1 MIQPAFEILN
11 QRGTPM
17 FFSDVL
23 ANRPTFGI
31 VGRIFIATDSPYG
44 LFRDTGT
51 SWVQIA
57 GSGGGGISG
66 SGAAGQVTF
75 WSSASAV
82 SGSNNLWWDNSTN
95 KFLVGTN
102 NATGGGAA
110 QITNTTGDDHLRVWG
125 STSPS
130 IRIDNAVS
138 AATQRFAIGLATATN
153 NFIQGS
159 AAGNICITTASANP
173 LLFGMWQTTNA
184 SEVMR
189 ISTANNL
196 LIGSA
201 IDTGQRLQ
209 ITGNGAI
216 ITGGNEILSTIQTA
230 LELKTSATNKII
242 NLRLTNTHPTTG
254 KTYAIS
260 SEIDGTFRIGD
271 TSQTAFLR
279 NSNGQIAIGNGA
291 VSGNAS
297 TTIIGYTNNT
307 GILKITGA
315 TGSVDSNGL
324 ELFFTSNTSY
334 VQSYDRGAGLFRDF
348 ELQTLNTKFR
358 NNSAYTGQIFSA
370 TGNWIIQTGGT
381 FTDAGFK
388 LDVVGTFRSNMS
400 GTGAGNVGFNV
411 VSGSTNYL
419 RIFGSGKLGIGS
431 NSFEYPQIYSTST
444 TASSVDLNGQFI
456 SFSINNG
463 TTQST
468 ANSGGFCIISGN
480 DSTITSGI
488 YNNVF
493 ISKNFAPTS
502 GTGVHNQLI
511 IQGTINQTGGASG
524 VSRGIY
530 IAPTI
535 TAASNW
541 RTIEWTNNSGFG
553 LYGSGTAPNYLNGNL
568 NIASTSNPGQK
579 LYVNGSVRID
589 GQTAATAGG
598 SAGLHLIVNLDG
610 TNYKIALLNV

>member
-51 SWVQIA
+51 AWVQIA

-75 WSSASAV
+75 WSGASAV
-82 SGSNNLWWDNSTN
+82 SGSNNLWWDNATN

-184 SEVMR
+184 TEVMR
-189 ISTANNL
+189 ISTGSNL
-196 LIGSA
+196 LIGGTTDS
-201 IDTGQRLQ
+201 GEKLQ
-209 ITGNGAI
+209 VTGNA
-216 ITGGNEILSTIQTA
+216 
-230 LELKTSATNKII
+230 
-242 NLRLTNTHPTTG
+242 
-254 KTYAIS
+254 
-260 SEIDGTFRIGD
+260 
-271 TSQTAFLR
+271 
-279 NSNGQIAIGNGA
+279 
-291 VSGNAS
+291 
-297 TTIIGYTNNT
+297 
-307 GILKITGA
+307 KITGA
-315 TGSVDSNGL
+315 TTINASTSGSGGVSLIVTDTNSTVGTTAKFSFQTTDFIINTGLAGTNISNQSRSYIGFLAGSNRLTLGGSNSNSGMTGVNAIGNSDLGNGL
-324 ELFFTSNTSY
+324 GFAIVDVGGQIGQGSGLNFYSQQVSRTTGSIR
-334 VQSYDRGAGLFRDF
+334 QSYGAGFSNVDMLFLVSTSSTISEAMRIF
-348 ELQTLNTKFR
+348 GSSKNLGINT
-358 NNSAYTGQIFSA
+358 T
-370 TGNWIIQTGGT
+370 
-381 FTDAGFK
+381 TDAGWK
-388 LDVVGTFRSNMS
+388 MDIAGTFRSNMS

-524 VSRGIY
+524 VSRGVY

-535 TAASNW
+535 TSASDW

-589 GQTAATAGG
+589 GQSSGTAGG
-598 SAGLHLIVNLDG
+598 NSGLHLIVNLDG